1 MLLHFLP
8 LHFVGIIRAGIIR
21 VGIIRVGIVRTARF
35 AFVALAVMLIVSST
49 VTSPSMAGAPKGLD
63 KWLESELPELLEVYT
78 YLHLNPEVS
87 FEEVKTAAYLAAAWK
102 TAGYEV
108 TEKVGG
114 HGIVGV
120 LRNGKGPTLM
130 LRTDLDGLPV
140 SEQTGLPYASK
151 QTVLAAG
158 GSSSG
163 VMHACGHD
171 IHMTNLLGVA
181 RFLAEHRDLWSGTL
195 VIIGQ
200 PAEERGSG
208 AKAMLDDGLFTK
220 FPRPDFALALHC
232 ESSTPTGKVA
242 VSPGYSLAN
251 VDSVDIEVKGR
262 GGHGAAPET
271 TVDPI
276 VQAAELVLSL
286 QTIVSREIKPIEP
299 AVITVGAIHG
309 GTKHNIIGDSCK
321 LQITVRSYKPDV
333 REKMLASIKRRAL
346 AVAQAYDAPEPT
358 ITVSEGTPAL
368 ENDGP
373 LTERVRQSFH
383 SALGTENVLPMEPVM
398 GGEDFSQYGLAGVP
412 IVMYRLG
419 VVSPERLDRFAKLGQ
434 EPPSLH
440 SPFFYPDPQE
450 SLATG
455 ITTMVSAAVDLLQKP

>member
-1 MLLHFLP
+1 MSLSTFAVHLQSTL
-8 LHFVGIIRAGIIR
+8 
-21 VGIIRVGIVRTARF
+21 VRG
-35 AFVALAVMLIVSST
+35 ALAVAIA
-49 VTSPSMAGAPKGLD
+49 VTGASASHVRAAGPKELEG
-63 KWLESELPELLEVYT
+63 WLKSNLPELLEVYT
-78 YLHLNPEVS
+78 HLHLNPEVS
-87 FEEVKTAAYLAAAWK
+87 FEEVKTAAYLADAWK
-102 TAGYEV
+102 KIGFEV

-120 LRNGKGPTLM
+120 LVNGKGPTLM

-151 QTVLAAG
+151 QTVVAAG
-158 GSSSG
+158 GSTSG

-171 IHMTNLLGVA
+171 IHMTNLLGTA
-181 RFLAEHRDLWSGTL
+181 RFLAEHRDLWKGTL

-208 AKAMLDDGLFTK
+208 AKAMLDAGLFKK

-309 GTKHNIIGDSCK
+309 GTKHNIIGDNCK
-321 LQITVRSYKPDV
+321 LQVTVRSYKPDV
-333 REKMLASIKRRAL
+333 REKMLAAIKRRAL
-346 AVAQAYDAPEPT
+346 AIAQAYDAPEPT

-368 ENDGP
+368 ENDAP
-373 LTERVRQSFH
+373 LTERVRQSFY
-383 SALGTENVLPMEPVM
+383 SAIGTENVLPMQPVM

-419 VVSPERLDRFAKLGQ
+419 VVSPERLARFEQLGQ

-440 SPFFYPDPQE
+440 SPFFYPDPQDA
-450 SLATG
+450 LATG
-455 ITTMVSAAVDLLQKP
+455 ITTMVSASVDLLQK